1 MARPRDPLTRLD
13 IPSWPVYSPECR
25 DKVDRLLRAG
35 GSLSAYKANPDV
47 GPEPYLGSWA
57 DRLERRAV
65 NLSGYRY
72 AVVVNSGT
80 AALHVGLEALGVR
93 GKEVITSPFT
103 FSATVGAI
111 VQAGGIPVFADIDER
126 YFGLERKAVDSVL
139 SRKTAAILPVSI
151 FGCRSGLKALSGLP
165 VPIVEDACQAAGVKY
180 DGPKPLWSVWSFNGG
195 KQVPAG
201 EAGCFLTDSAALA
214 RKARL
219 VMNHG
224 ENFGSDVGWN
234 YRPNEVTCCIAWH
247 GLDSL
252 PQRQRQRLINVQAL
266 ESFIAQDDYLTGR
279 VCPFNY
285 TEPHGYYVWPFDY
298 WGHIGGHMSRQRF
311 IKRMADRGVA
321 VGLKYVDLTDK
332 EKYPAFKRMKR
343 TPMPNLRRVR
353 NTLCF
358 LSCVTSEASV
368 DDMYRLSQAM
378 KEALRV

>member
-72 AVVVNSGT
+72 AVAVNSGT

-111 VQAGGIPVFADIDER
+111 VQAGGIPVFADIDWA
-126 YFGLERKAVDSVL
+126 YLSLDRKAVESVL
-139 SRKTAAILPVSI
+139 TRKTACILPVSI
-151 FGCRSGLKALSGLP
+151 FGCRMGLRYLSGLP

-224 ENFGSDVGWN
+224 ENFGGAVGYN
-234 YRPNEVTCCIAWH
+234 HRPNEVTCCIAWH

-252 PQRQRQRLINVQAL
+252 PQRQRTRLINVQSL
-266 ESFIAQDDYLTGR
+266 ESYIEQDEYLKDRIISYNPVSDG
-279 VCPFNY
+279 V
-285 TEPHGYYVWPFDY
+285 PHGYYVWPFRY
-298 WGHIGGHMSRQRF
+298 LGEMPSSRF

-321 VGLKYVDLTDK
+321 VGSQYVDLTDK

-343 TPMPNLRRVR
+343 TPMPNLKRVR
-353 NTLCF
+353 KTLCF

>member
-13 IPSWPVYSPECR
+13 IPSWPVYSAECR

-57 DRLERRAV
+57 DRVERRAV
-65 NLSGYRY
+65 NLSGYKY

-126 YFGLERKAVDSVL
+126 YFSLDRKAVDSVL
-139 SRKTAAILPVSI
+139 SRKTAAVLPVSI

-165 VPIVEDACQAAGVKY
+165 VPIVEDACQAAGVKC

-224 ENFGSDVGWN
+224 ENFGGAVGYN

-252 PQRQRQRLINVQAL
+252 PQRERHRTNLVASL
-266 ESFIAQDDYLTGR
+266 EGFISQDLYLGHR
-279 VCPFNY
+279 IHY
-285 TEPHGYYVWPFDY
+285 TQPGQPHGFYVWPFHYYGD
-298 WGHIGGHMSRQRF
+298 ISRERF

-321 VGLKYVDLTDK
+321 VGMKYVDLTDK

-343 TPMPNLRRVR
+343 TPMPNLKRVR
-353 NTLCF
+353 KTLCF

>member
-1 MARPRDPLTRLD
+1 MSRPHSPMTKID
-13 IPSWPVYSPECR
+13 IPSWPVYSAECR

-57 DRLERRAV
+57 DRVERRAV
-65 NLSGYRY
+65 NLSGYKY

-126 YFGLERKAVDSVL
+126 YFGLDRKAVDSVL
-139 SRKTAAILPVSI
+139 SRKTACVLPVSI

-165 VPIVEDACQAAGVKY
+165 VPIVEDACQAAGVRF

-224 ENFGSDVGWN
+224 ENFGGAVGYN
-234 YRPNEVTCCIAWH
+234 YRPNEVTACIAWH

-252 PQRQRQRLINVQAL
+252 PQRQRQRLINVQSL
-266 ESFIAQDDYLTGR
+266 ESFIEQDEYLYGR
-279 VCPFNY
+279 IMPFSY
-285 TEPHGYYVWPFDY
+285 DVPHGYYVWPFNY
-298 WGHIGGHMSRQRF
+298 SGEISRERF

-321 VGLKYVDLTDK
+321 VGLKYVDLTDAA
-332 EKYPAFKRMKR
+332 KYPAFKRMKR
-343 TPMPNLRRVR
+343 TPMPNLKRVR
-353 NTLCF
+353 KTLCF